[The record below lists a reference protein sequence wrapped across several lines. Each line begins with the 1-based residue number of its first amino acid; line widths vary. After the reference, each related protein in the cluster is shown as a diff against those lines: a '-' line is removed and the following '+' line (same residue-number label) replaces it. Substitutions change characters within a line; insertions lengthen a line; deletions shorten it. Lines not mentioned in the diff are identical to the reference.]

1 MRKDDTQLV
10 RMISRLETAER
21 LGVSERT
28 VDRFIKDGHL
38 IKHKFGR
45 SVRIAEA
52 DLHAFVARS
61 RKA

>member
-38 IKHKFGR
+38 IAHKFGR

-52 DLHAFVARS
+52 DLCAFVARS